1 MAPNQFGLSRHIPE
15 PMKREIR
22 RRSKFGCV
30 HCRFALIEYAHISPA
45 FHEAREHNPDD
56 ICLLCGHCHK
66 SFDGG
71 WLSEE
76 TVRQDYLA
84 IQNDDQAKRP
94 GDEFNLNHGHIT
106 VKLGSSIFRY
116 SKKLIVLDGTTV
128 LAIEPP
134 EDGSSFPTLSGSFTD
149 EHGNELLRID
159 RNVWSGTCDAW
170 DSRIVGNEII
180 IRTAPGKT
188 ALRLRV
194 DPPETIEI
202 VELDMRVG
210 QSHLVLSEDFFAVG
224 RVLPNAAYYIGI
236 DRLEAQGADIGVL
249 VDCEKVS
256 PQFSRSHFSIVGGE
270 GIDLAGTGIKVAVGA
285 GGMHV
290 KGLRIVDENEERTI
304 VTEFPLTENLEARR
318 TSYPPG
324 VGNPFTQKRAR

>member
-1 MAPNQFGLSRHIPE
+1 MDPNKFGLKRYIPE
-15 PMKREIR
+15 KIKLEIR

-30 HCRFALIEYAHISPA
+30 HCRFALYQYEHISPEYQ
-45 FHEAREHNPDD
+45 EAREHDPDNM
-56 ICLLCGHCHK
+56 CLLCGHCH
-66 SFDGG
+66 DNVTRGR
-71 WLSEE
+71 LSKK
-76 TVRQDYLA
+76 TVRRDYLA
-84 IQNDDQAKRP
+84 IQKDDKAKP
-94 GDEFNLNHGHIT
+94 PCDEFDLRHGHIT

-134 EDGSSFPTLSGSFTD
+134 EEGSTFPVLSGCFTD
-149 EHGNELLRID
+149 EQGNELLRIEK
-159 RNVWSGTCDAW
+159 NEWSGTCDVW
-170 DSRIVGNEII
+170 DSEIRGNEII
-180 IRTAPGKT
+180 IRTAPDRT

-210 QSHLVLSEDFFAVG
+210 QSHLLLSEDTFAVG
-224 RVLPNAAYYIGI
+224 RILPNAEYYIGI
-236 DRLEAQGADIGVL
+236 DRIVAHGAAVGVL

-256 PQFSRSHFSIVGGE
+256 PQITGWSMIGGE
-270 GIDLAGTGIKVAVGA
+270 GIDLKGTGIKVAVGA
-285 GGMHV
+285 AGMHV
-290 KGLRIVDENEERTI
+290 KGLRIVDANRERTI
-304 VTEFPLTENLEARR
+304 VTEYPLTENLEARR